1 MSDSIDRRFVL
12 LGLSSFAGATLL
24 GCSEPPKA
32 PPPRVKP
39 TPQIHE
45 TELAM
50 FKLVN
55 RDRAANGKPAL
66 KYDESLADVARG
78 HADDMRKNKYFA
90 HDSPTW
96 GTLDD
101 RLARAQ
107 ISVATARENLAE
119 AMDVDEAE
127 RTLVASPGHFA
138 NIIADD
144 VTHVGVGVV
153 AGGVAHPDMLLFVQV
168 YAKTVVQ
175 ESPARAKEIVLAKI
189 TQVRADAG
197 LPAPKVNATLEELA
211 GRFVGEVD
219 DAMDAS
225 TLDAVGKRVLAE
237 LKKGAG
243 AGGLSVLVSGQRVVA
258 ASEYQPTQS
267 IATKPTVELGIGA
280 AAAKDDQG
288 RPAIKV
294 LVLVGA

>member
-1 MSDSIDRRFVL
+1 VSDSIERRFVI
-12 LGLSSFAGATLL
+12 LGLSSFAGAIVL
-24 GCSEPPKA
+24 GCTEPPKA

-50 FKLVN
+50 FKLLN

-66 KYDESLADVARG
+66 QYDESLADVARA

-119 AMDVDEAE
+119 AMDVEEAE

-138 NIIADD
+138 NIVADD

-153 AGGVAHPDMLLFVQV
+153 AGGVAHPEMLLFVQV
-168 YAKTVVQ
+168 YAKPVVQ
-175 ESPARAKEIVLAKI
+175 ESPSRAKEVVLARI
-189 TQVRADAG
+189 TEARAAKG
-197 LPAPKVNATLEELA
+197 LSAPKINARLEELA
-211 GRFVGEVD
+211 GRFVTEVD
-219 DAMDAS
+219 DAMDAAS
-225 TLDAVGKRVLAE
+225 LDDVGKSVLAE

-258 ASEYQPTQS
+258 ASEYQPTQA
-267 IATKPTVELGIGA
+267 IATKPEIELGIGA
-280 AAAKDDQG
+280 ASAKDDHG